1 MPGNNSLFSTAR
13 SILVPAVAMINIE
26 QGRRWK
32 HYQLTTANNFILDET
47 VMEQVLEVCG
57 YKFTVVTPSPSTLV
71 FSGNKPEPHFVAQ
84 EVADSLGYARNDYLT
99 KQLKGNGLPL
109 LRLTNKNGLK
119 ELKDVLNLH
128 YAFKSEANSKLD
140 MTTWL
145 LLIPSSSLEEYL
157 LIYARKPDAKELG
170 KKLLEYFRQG
180 YKVQPK
186 IIKDDFDEA
195 DELLIKMY
203 PTYTESIEVSKEI
216 QGLFAGWYFTRGFKS
231 RYLRSWNR
239 RERKYNW
246 LMNQSLGF
254 YFSFHW
260 R

>member
-1 MPGNNSLFSTAR
+1 
-13 SILVPAVAMINIE
+13 
-26 QGRRWK
+26 
-32 HYQLTTANNFILDET
+32 
-47 VMEQVLEVCG
+47 MEQVFEVCG
-57 YKFTVVTPSPSTLV
+57 YQFTVITPSPSALV
-71 FSGNKPEPHFVAQ
+71 FSGKKSEPHFIAQ
-84 EVADSLGYARNDYLT
+84 EVAKSLGYSRNDYLT
-99 KQLKGNGLPL
+99 KQFKRNGLPL
-109 LRLTNKNGLK
+109 LKLSNKNGLK

-128 YAFKSEANSKLD
+128 YALKAQCKKLNK
-140 MTTWL
+140 TTWL

-170 KKLLEYFRQG
+170 KKLYEYLSQG
-180 YKVQPK
+180 YTVQPT
-186 IIKDDFDEA
+186 IIKDGLDA
-195 DELLIKMY
+195 VDELLMKTF
-203 PTYTESIEVSKEI
+203 PSFSESIEVSKEI

-254 YFSFHW
+254 YFSFHL